1 MQFWEFESQTFWD
14 SRVSKLLYT
23 ALSTGSLKAEMEQQ
37 KQKNEELQK
46 KLQETAALQD
56 PWDTCAVSCAGVS
69 LNVPLVS
76 RFLRMRILRHD
87 VSFLQE

>member
-46 KLQETAALQD
+46 KLQ
-56 PWDTCAVSCAGVS
+56 
-69 LNVPLVS
+69 
-76 RFLRMRILRHD
+76 
-87 VSFLQE
+87 